1 MSASHAVRKA
11 MRGLLWAALFASVAW
26 LIAPASDNAPAIS
39 TSRWEE
45 GQPGCTFS
53 RDDDGKYRYGFWTD
67 DFGIILAVDSQE
79 LEKVRRRAQPL
90 LALLL
95 TIRYRGTESVD
106 VAPGKIVLDFV
117 KHYHDVHSPL
127 DPDNLASKQQHDTDA
142 LAEEIER
149 EIRKHPEKKAEKEA
163 QLAAA
168 QKDSAEMIE
177 FLKTRT
183 LRPTT
188 LDAAHPEATGW
199 VLFDTNSKWIEGLRK
214 QEEFVLRVAIEN
226 RIVEFPFS
234 LPPSEGDLILRS
246 RPEK

>member
-1 MSASHAVRKA
+1 MPASHAVRKA

-26 LIAPASDNAPAIS
+26 SIAPSSDKSPTIS

-67 DFGIILAVDSQE
+67 DFGVILAVDSQE

-90 LALLL
+90 FSLLL
-95 TIRYRGTESVD
+95 TIRYRGKDSLD
-106 VAPGKIVLDFV
+106 VAPDKIVLEFV

-127 DPDNLASKQQHDTDA
+127 NPDSLASEQQRDTDA

-149 EIRKHPEKKAEKEA
+149 EIRKHPEKTADKEA
-163 QLAAA
+163 QLATA
-168 QKDSAEMIE
+168 QKNSAEMIE

-188 LDAAHPEATGW
+188 LDPGHPEATGW
-199 VLFDTNSKWIEGLRK
+199 VLFGTTGKWIDGLKK